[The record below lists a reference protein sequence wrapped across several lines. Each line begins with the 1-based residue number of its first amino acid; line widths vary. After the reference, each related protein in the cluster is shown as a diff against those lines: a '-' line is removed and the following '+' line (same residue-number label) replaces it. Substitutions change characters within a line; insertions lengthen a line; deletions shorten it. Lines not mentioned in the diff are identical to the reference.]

1 MWRVGSTVSTD
12 PLASD
17 KALTRLYRHANITRI
32 MCSNTVVAAR
42 ILQGVCSI
50 VRAISLCGK
59 GVQVWNYLCDDL
71 KMVDTVAA
79 FKRKGIHISKEI
91 SGCGSSLLTL
101 VCVTMFTCVILLN
114 MNL

>member
-1 MWRVGSTVSTD
+1 
-12 PLASD
+12 
-17 KALTRLYRHANITRI
+17 
-32 MCSNTVVAAR
+32 
-42 ILQGVCSI
+42 
-50 VRAISLCGK
+50 
-59 GVQVWNYLCDDL
+59 
-71 KMVDTVAA
+71 MVDTVAA